1 MPSSTQVLNSLY
13 DTTVESKPVWT
24 NHAKQRL
31 NEGRKGD
38 YVCKRKK
45 NKTIIV
51 TVLPSGSNHDIPS
64 IQYRRK
70 ENSKMYKYKNNK

>member
-1 MPSSTQVLNSLY
+1 MKEGKVIMY
-13 DTTVESKPVWT
+13 V
-24 NHAKQRL
+24 
-31 NEGRKGD
+31 NE
-38 YVCKRKK
+38 KK

-51 TVLPSGSNHDIPS
+51 TVLPRGSNHDIPS

>member
-45 NKTIIV
+45 K
-51 TVLPSGSNHDIPS
+51 
-64 IQYRRK
+64 
-70 ENSKMYKYKNNK
+70 

>member
-1 MPSSTQVLNSLY
+1 MPSSTQILNSLY

-24 NHAKQRL
+24 NHAKQR
-31 NEGRKGD
+31 
-38 YVCKRKK
+38 
-45 NKTIIV
+45 
-51 TVLPSGSNHDIPS
+51 PS